1 MHAPYKH
8 FDRHMNAIRA
18 RLADS
23 AGQPAAAAPS
33 TAAPSTAAAGAA
45 ASEQNGAPAA
55 SSGSP
60 GEQPPFYVVCRRGN
74 DSQRALAALRR
85 AGISNGVDVVGGM
98 EAWALEVDSSFPT
111 Y

>member
-33 TAAPSTAAAGAA
+33 TAAPSTAAAVAA

-60 GEQPPFYVVCRRGN
+60 GEKPPFYVVCRRGN